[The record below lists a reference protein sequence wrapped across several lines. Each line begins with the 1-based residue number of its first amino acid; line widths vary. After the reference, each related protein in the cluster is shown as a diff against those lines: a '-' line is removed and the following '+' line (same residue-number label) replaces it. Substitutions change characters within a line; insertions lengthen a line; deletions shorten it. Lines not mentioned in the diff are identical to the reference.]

1 MQNLFKYLFALA
13 LILLL
18 MISLNLSYFLPNK
31 NLNRT
36 ESQYQSGV
44 IKIQQYLSHLNVEC
58 RRGQFDIAQ
67 NTFLDLQQH
76 WQRQDILFKSLQ
88 NPTSLNPLYPPSD
101 SLATLEK
108 YLNQLY
114 DSSGQKFNPDLV
126 IKEIRRITDKVDK
139 MQHVVK

>member
-1 MQNLFKYLFALA
+1 MQNLFKYLFVVA

-18 MISLNLSYFLPNK
+18 MISLNLSYFLTNK
-31 NLNRT
+31 SLNRT
-36 ESQYQSGV
+36 ESQYQSGI
-44 IKIQQYLSHLNVEC
+44 IKIQQYLSHLNAEC

-76 WQRQDILFKSLQ
+76 WQRQDVLFKSMQ
-88 NPTSLNPLYPPSD
+88 NPTSIPTYYHPSD

-126 IKEIRRITDKVDK
+126 IKEIRRITDKVDN
-139 MQHVVK
+139 MQRVGK